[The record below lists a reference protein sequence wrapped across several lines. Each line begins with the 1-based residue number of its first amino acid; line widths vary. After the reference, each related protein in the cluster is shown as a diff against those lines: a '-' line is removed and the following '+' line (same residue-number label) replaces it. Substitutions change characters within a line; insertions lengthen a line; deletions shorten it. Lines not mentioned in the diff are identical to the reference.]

1 LSVDMEVT
9 LGGLSLR
16 NPVVLAS
23 GTCGYGTEY
32 CDLLDVTR
40 LGGIVTKGLTLRKRE
55 GNAPPRIAET
65 PCGLINSIGL
75 ENVGLDL
82 FIEQKLE
89 AVRGLNTKVFINVA
103 GSTVDDYVR
112 VVSRLSREDGID
124 AFELNVSCPNV
135 EDGLMFGA
143 DPGLT
148 YTLVSEVRKETALP
162 LFVKLSPNTSDI
174 LQVGVSAVEAG
185 ADGLSLI
192 NTLHGMVI
200 DVETRK
206 PVLGNETGGLSGP
219 ALRPVAVYYVR
230 LISRSVRVPVIGM
243 GGIMSWRDALEFILA
258 GAWAVQVGTGL
269 FSDPG
274 LPLAIV
280 EGLADYCE
288 RHGVERIADLV
299 GEIDVS

>member
-1 LSVDMEVT
+1 MSVDMEVT